1 MENPN
6 SCLVVSIS
14 IHGPIIVPPL
24 VSRSKFHPHVDGS
37 TYGQVAIEA
46 PIKSEVLQP
55 QRGKRFTVSSALPM
69 LCNQESLV
77 RGLTENYAEEDT
89 LAGRLSIAGSELNV
103 NMVVLEQTMPHGYVA
118 ILAKNLN
125 CYLYGIYSDVSTS
138 LVITNVANYYE
149 LVTEQSNNSCMVQRM
164 GMHINLCTVI
174 YTKRLCSRFFRYR
187 TAGLTQP
194 KMFSALERSLS
205 NGI

>member
-1 MENPN
+1 
-6 SCLVVSIS
+6 
-14 IHGPIIVPPL
+14 
-24 VSRSKFHPHVDGS
+24 
-37 TYGQVAIEA
+37 
-46 PIKSEVLQP
+46 
-55 QRGKRFTVSSALPM
+55 M

-89 LAGRLSIAGSELNV
+89 LAGRLALAGSELDV

-118 ILAKNLN
+118 VLAKNLN
-125 CYLYGIYSDVSTS
+125 CYLYGIYSDTSTS
-138 LVITNVANYYE
+138 LVVTNVANYYE
-149 LVTEQSNNSCMVQRM
+149 LVVEQSNNNYMVHRM
-164 GMHINLCTVI
+164 GMPINLCTII

>member
-6 SCLVVSIS
+6 NCLVVSIS

-46 PIKSEVLQP
+46 PIQSEVLQP

-77 RGLTENYAEEDT
+77 RGLTENYEEEDT

-125 CYLYGIYSDVSTS
+125 CYLYGIYSDVATS
-138 LVITNVANYYE
+138 LVVTNVANYYE
-149 LVTEQSNNSCMVQRM
+149 LVTEHSNNSYMVHRM

>member
-6 SCLVVSIS
+6 NCLVVSIS

-24 VSRSKFHPHVDGS
+24 VSRSKFHNHVEGS

-46 PIKSEVLQP
+46 PIQSEVLNP

-69 LCNQESLV
+69 LCSQETLV
-77 RGLTENYAEEDT
+77 RRLTENYSEEDT
-89 LAGRLSIAGSELNV
+89 LAGRLNLAGSDLDV
-103 NMVVLEQTMPHGYVA
+103 NLVVLEQTMPHGYVA
-118 ILAKNLN
+118 LLAKNIN
-125 CYLYGIYSDVSTS
+125 CYLYGIYSDTSTS

-149 LVTEQSNNSCMVQRM
+149 LVTEQNNNSYMVHRM
-164 GMHINLCTVI
+164 GMHSNLCTVL
-174 YTKRLCSRFFRYR
+174 YTKRLCSRFYRYR
-187 TAGLTQP
+187 TANLTPP

-205 NGI
+205 TGI

>member
-24 VSRSKFHPHVDGS
+24 VSRSKFIPHVDGS

-46 PIKSEVLQP
+46 PIQSEVLQP
-55 QRGKRFTVSSALPM
+55 QRGRRFTISTALPM
-69 LCNQESLV
+69 LCSQESLI
-77 RGLTENYAEEDT
+77 RGLTENYEEEDT
-89 LAGRLSIAGSELNV
+89 LVGRLRIAGSDLNV
-103 NMVVLEQTMPHGYVA
+103 NLMILEQTMPHGYVA
-118 ILAKNLN
+118 ILAKQLN
-125 CYLYGIYSDVSTS
+125 CYVYGLYSDISTS
-138 LVITNVANYYE
+138 LVITNVANYYD
-149 LVTEQSNNSCMVQRM
+149 LISEQNNNSYMVHRM
-164 GMHINLCTVI
+164 NVYNNLCTII

-194 KMFSALERSLS
+194 KMFSALERTL
-205 NGI
+205 NELR

>member
-1 MENPN
+1 MENPS

-14 IHGPIIVPPL
+14 IHGPIIIPPL
-24 VSRSKFHPHVDGS
+24 VSRSKFKPHIDGS

-46 PIKSEVLQP
+46 PIQAEVLQP

-69 LCNQESLV
+69 MCSQEKLI
-77 RGLTENYAEEDT
+77 RGLTENYEEEDT
-89 LAGRLSIAGSELNV
+89 LVGRLSLAGSDLDV
-103 NMVVLEQTMPHGYVA
+103 NLVVLEQTMPHGYVA

-149 LVTEQSNNSCMVQRM
+149 LITEQNNNNYMVHRM
-164 GMHINLCTVI
+164 GMHINLCNVI

-187 TAGLTQP
+187 NAGLTPP

-205 NGI
+205 TGF